1 MALLRASTRH
11 GPEPGA
17 RAVPG
22 TRSQGLGPPA
32 REENAVPKGCPLVM
46 ADFAAGQ
53 WQVKFQQRP
62 QSGGSVAPWIS
73 LVPYTED
80 ARKTQDKPGIK
91 ATEVPSR

>member
-1 MALLRASTRH
+1 M
-11 GPEPGA
+11 
-17 RAVPG
+17 
-22 TRSQGLGPPA
+22 
-32 REENAVPKGCPLVM
+32 PKGCPLVM

-62 QSGGSVAPWIS
+62 QSDRSVAPWIS

-91 ATEVPSR
+91 ATEVPRAELRAGGEGNILSTLKSF